1 VKVPAARESRTASA
15 RHAVLLGVL
24 VAGGAAAALW
34 TASRF
39 SGVPFDV
46 GAVLGFALAFF
57 AVGLLTLQ
65 LPQGDQ
71 VRMTI
76 VVGLVA
82 LCLRS
87 AGEVL
92 TAASVAAVLDMMVRV
107 SQDGVRGAVGRL
119 VDHVRSVSVLA
130 LLSPWQVLARPLA
143 TAATVSE
150 TVLIL
155 AIAMGL
161 SYAILDV
168 VTIAALQWAAG
179 GRDIREG
186 TLSLIRSLGSVYM
199 VHIAMAAVVLRV
211 YPSLGAWGLAIALLL
226 TLILQNSFNLYLRI
240 RRAYAQ
246 TIRALAHAAEMDR
259 PQDIG
264 HAERVADLA
273 TAVARESGLSSREL
287 EQVGYAALLHD
298 VGRIGYDAED
308 AEERYP
314 VRGAEIVEAIPF
326 LEGVAPLIR
335 YYRDPDDDA
344 APEGAVIVGV
354 CCRYD
359 RLRSC
364 IGAEAALARLETE
377 EQGRRLKAVEALA
390 SVVRRRSGLAGLRE
404 DLS

>member
-1 VKVPAARESRTASA
+1 VKVPAARESRTVSA
-15 RHAVLLGVL
+15 RHALLLGVL
-24 VAGGAAAALW
+24 VASGAAAALW

-46 GAVLGFALAFF
+46 GAVAGFALAFF
-57 AVGLLTLQ
+57 AIGLLTLQ

-87 AGEVL
+87 TGEVL

-246 TIRALAHAAEMDR
+246 TIRR
-259 PQDIG
+259 
-264 HAERVADLA
+264 
-273 TAVARESGLSSREL
+273 SRMPP
-287 EQVGYAALLHD
+287 
-298 VGRIGYDAED
+298 RWTSRKI
-308 AEERYP
+308 
-314 VRGAEIVEAIPF
+314 
-326 LEGVAPLIR
+326 
-335 YYRDPDDDA
+335 
-344 APEGAVIVGV
+344 
-354 CCRYD
+354 
-359 RLRSC
+359 
-364 IGAEAALARLETE
+364 
-377 EQGRRLKAVEALA
+377 
-390 SVVRRRSGLAGLRE
+390 
-404 DLS
+404 